1 METRLPENVL
11 TCTQCGGELHP
22 DEGQIFLTC
31 PFCGST
37 VYIDKARVVFHW
49 YLAPTL
55 DEAKARGALSRWMA
69 GNQTVKDLDRKAS
82 VTEVGFQYFPMW
94 YFKQRLVNGREEI
107 ALMPGAAT
115 AVSEIV
121 HLRLPAGDLR
131 KYNQE
136 VDPQAQPPTVPLEAA
151 QSWLVAGQPG
161 TGNEIIEQS
170 LVHIPLFIAK
180 YTYKGNLYTALVEG
194 ATGEV
199 IANIYPAKAE
209 APYLAVGGLA
219 ALVYLCLALFP
230 VIGGLSN
237 GSEGALTGLG
247 LCAAA
252 GIIAAPVLFGL
263 AAWVAAKV

>member
-1 METRLPENVL
+1 MENQPPENVL

-82 VTEVGFQYFPMW
+82 VTEVVFQFFPMW
-94 YFKQRLVNGREEI
+94 YFKQRLANGREEV

-115 AVSEIV
+115 AVSDLV

-131 KYNQE
+131 KYSQE
-136 VDPQAQPPTVPLEAA
+136 VDPQAVPPTVPLQAA
-151 QSWLVAGQPG
+151 QSWLLEG
-161 TGNEIIEQS
+161 TRGAGNEIVEQS
-170 LVHIPLFIAK
+170 LVHIPVFIAK
-180 YTYKGNLYTALVEG
+180 YTYKGNFYTALVEA

-199 IANIYPAKAE
+199 MANIYPAKAE
-209 APYLAVGGLA
+209 APYMLVGGLA
-219 ALVYLCLALFP
+219 ALVFLCLALFP
-230 VIGGLSN
+230 VVGGLSN
-237 GSEGALTGLG
+237 GSQGALAGFG

-252 GIIAAPVLFGL
+252 GMIAAPVLFAL